1 MEISSRKKMKLNRVA
16 MFDTGGSTWINH
28 PPIPAAG
35 PKTCDHV
42 HHQLGRE
49 LGRDEERHITC
60 RSGTVKNV
68 TLTLVKKESVKC
80 RPKSGIS
87 LLRAMSL

>member
-68 TLTLVKKESVKC
+68 TLTLVKKRKC
-80 RPKSGIS
+80 KVPT
-87 LLRAMSL
+87 